1 MPHFR
6 LIANGCGGS
15 TSVDI
20 TQDSPVM
27 DTFLCTE
34 PVHNRSVVLVIFF
47 HADPLRFSYKTQFF
61 QYIVRALSIASK
73 LSLRID
79 AAGIL
84 CAQFLIY
91 TEKDKPSLVEYFV
104 SVAERVLRFDLHEDL
119 LFSLDLTKTWVNTR
133 NPTDQMMQWSSK
145 INCTNRD
152 LFNEIKVSN
161 REMEDREER
170 ICCFPRREGDRL
182 PDGCDLERCVW
193 QRGNAR
199 IRESDDF
206 LSRPISHWNLVP
218 RVRSSLGT
226 WDSFVIP
233 EDLRLS
239 RWCSTELSELR
250 G

>member
-1 MPHFR
+1 MPNLYPSFSDDCLGIELFITQDVPHFR

-34 PVHNRSVVLVIFF
+34 PVHNRLVALVIFF
-47 HADPLRFSYKTQFF
+47 RTDPLRFSYKTQFF

-104 SVAERVLRFDLHEDL
+104 SVSERVFRFDLHEDIL
-119 LFSLDLTKTWVNTR
+119 SSLDPTKT
-133 NPTDQMMQWSSK
+133 
-145 INCTNRD
+145 
-152 LFNEIKVSN
+152 
-161 REMEDREER
+161 
-170 ICCFPRREGDRL
+170 
-182 PDGCDLERCVW
+182 
-193 QRGNAR
+193 
-199 IRESDDF
+199 
-206 LSRPISHWNLVP
+206 
-218 RVRSSLGT
+218 
-226 WDSFVIP
+226 
-233 EDLRLS
+233 
-239 RWCSTELSELR
+239 
-250 G
+250 